1 MSTKLELDFP
11 MLKTLQRKLEEVD
24 GALDSAVTTVLEDSN
39 ALIAQQLEAAMSK
52 HRRTG
57 KTQSTILK
65 NTDVLKANT
74 GFKISEGGLPSIF
87 LMYGTTVH
95 GQPHIQPD
103 RELYNAIYGAATR
116 KKIQEIQANAFFK
129 TIDEVMNK

>member
-24 GALDSAVTTVLEDSN
+24 GALDSAVTTALEDSN

-74 GFKISEGGLPSIF
+74 DFPDVW
-87 LMYGTTVH
+87 YYRTRAAAHTTRHRTV
-95 GQPHIQPD
+95 
-103 RELYNAIYGAATR
+103 
-116 KKIQEIQANAFFK
+116 
-129 TIDEVMNK
+129 